1 MADKKSKAA
10 ETAAPP
16 EKPAPFDFE
25 TRRNR
30 RLLPFVVITVVGILI
45 LFAQLA
51 LEQIIRHDQ
60 HIEREKQQTMRRIL
74 LPGPRG
80 NILDRNGTLLV
91 GNRARFSA
99 AVFLNALRKE
109 FREEYFAQIRAI
121 REEESRTGEKV
132 DISNSDLIWNSRL
145 AVLRRHLD
153 EIDRILGRETTL
165 SKRDLVSHFNNRIL
179 LPLKLLPDL
188 SEEEY
193 ALLVDQLPPDS
204 PVLVWTESSRYYP
217 FGPLAAHVLGYVV
230 NREESLPADPDA
242 GGEVGAAP
250 DLLTFSHYGKV
261 GKAGVEL
268 TFDSR
273 LDGESGSEIWRVDP
287 QGFQYERLSLQR
299 PTKGEDLRLSLDVAV
314 QQAAERGLEG
324 KTGAAVALDPR
335 TGEVLAMASAPG
347 YDLNDLTPFIPSVV
361 YQRIDEEGGW
371 LNRAVQGLY
380 PPGSTF
386 KPVTAVA
393 AFRKEELQPD
403 EILFCGPFF
412 RVGNRNFP
420 EHSAPGFGRIAL
432 PRALAVSSNVF
443 FYQIALR
450 AGIDWIADTARLFG
464 LHEPTGIELPHE
476 TSRMIVPT
484 REWKRENQGTPW
496 YPGDT
501 ANTSIGQGFLRVT
514 PLQMALVAAG
524 LATGETGLVP
534 TLLARDG
541 KTPAPP
547 KALEPLP
554 LEDAE
559 HASIVEGMAAAVNE
573 GTARRA
579 RIEGLTVAGKT
590 GTAQVFP
597 GGRALT
603 LAWFIGFA
611 PVENPGIAVAVM
623 IEGVTEADEYH
634 GGTTAAPVARDIF
647 EAWKRSAGHQEPVQP
662 TEGNRPVARR

>member
-1 MADKKSKAA
+1 MADKKKKSAQ
-10 ETAAPP
+10 TAPQP
-16 EKPAPFDFE
+16 DKPAPFDFE

-30 RLLPFVVITVVGILI
+30 RLLPFVVITVAGLLI
-45 LFAQLA
+45 LLAQLA
-51 LEQIIRHDQ
+51 LEQIIRHEQ
-60 HIEREKQQTMRRIL
+60 HIEREKHQTMRRIL

-80 NILDRNGTLLV
+80 NILDRDGTLLV

-145 AVLRRHLD
+145 AVLRRHLA
-153 EIDRILGRETTL
+153 EIDRILGRESTL
-165 SKRDLVSHFNNRIL
+165 SERDLVSHFNNRIL

-230 NREESLPADPDA
+230 NDEESLPADPGG
-242 GGEVGAAP
+242 GGEGGAEP

-261 GKAGVEL
+261 GKAGVEQ
-268 TFDSR
+268 TFDSL
-273 LDGESGSEIWRVDP
+273 LDGESGSEVWRVDP
-287 QGFQYERLSLQR
+287 QGFQYERLSLER
-299 PTKGEDLRLSLDVAV
+299 PAKGGDLRLSLDVAV

-324 KTGAAVALDPR
+324 RTGAVVALDPR

-347 YDLNDLTPFIPSVV
+347 YDLNDLTPFIASDV
-361 YQRIDEEGGW
+361 YRLIDEEGGW

-386 KPVTAVA
+386 KPLTAIA
-393 AFRKEELQPD
+393 AFRRGELQPD

-420 EHSAPGFGRIAL
+420 EHTPPGFGRIAL

-443 FYQIALR
+443 FYQIGLR

-476 TSRMIVPT
+476 TTRMIVPT
-484 REWKRENQGTPW
+484 REWKRENQGVPW
-496 YPGDT
+496 FPGDT
-501 ANTSIGQGFLRVT
+501 ANTSIGQGLLRVT
-514 PLQMALVAAG
+514 PLQMAVVAAG

-534 TLLARDG
+534 TLLARDVE
-541 KTPAPP
+541 TPAPP
-547 KALEPLP
+547 RDLDPLP
-554 LEDAE
+554 LEEDEYA
-559 HASIVEGMAAAVNE
+559 AIVEGMVAAVNE

-579 RIEGLTVAGKT
+579 RIDGLSVAGKT

-611 PVENPGIAVAVM
+611 PVEDPRIAVAVM
-623 IEGVTEADEYH
+623 IEGVTEADGFH
-634 GGTTAAPVARDIF
+634 GGTTAAPVAREVF
-647 EAWKRSAGHQEPVQP
+647 EAWRRSTDHQEPVQP
-662 TEGNRPVARR
+662 IDRNPPAAAQ